1 MRQGRPPRLRLGFRH
16 AAASRAAAECVAAQP
31 AFEAPFASALKALT
45 SGDVAVRV
53 RVASNGEVSLLAARG
68 AVQGSTA
75 ARRGSTA
82 ARRGSTAAR
91 RGSTAARRG
100 SPRARGA
107 RGGGQFVLASSA
119 GQTQHLA
126 PRRPALVYNSSDGA
140 LAPRASCCGTPR
152 VTCPMMPAHG
162 TVTHESRRLHSA
174 AAAQHRGKCASTLA
188 QGGRTRAGN
197 GFPAS
202 FLVPA
207 HARAEESYLLG
218 RQRGRAALGKDQ
230 VRAWLREPAR
240 RWRGG
245 ARS

>member
-68 AVQGSTA
+68 AVQ
-75 ARRGSTA
+75 GSTA

-218 RQRGRAALGKDQ
+218 RQRGRAALGKAQ
-230 VRAWLREPAR
+230 VRGWLREPAR

>member
-68 AVQGSTA
+68 AVQ
-75 ARRGSTA
+75 GSTA